1 MSKQAQQDR
10 DQYIIQDY
18 KAQTSVKSLARS
30 YGLTDRRIM
39 QILQGNNVEIRP
51 RLKRFEIEPISKQHE
66 RIGRSI
72 ADYMFDNEVDLYQA
86 SNALGWSYGKLRKTI
101 EGITDIELLDLMDI
115 ASYTERT
122 VAQVMSDV

>member
-10 DQYIIQDY
+10 DHYIIQDY

-30 YGLTDRRIM
+30 NGLTDRRIM
-39 QILQGNNVEIRP
+39 QILNGHGVEIRP
-51 RLKRFEIEPISKQHE
+51 RPKRFEIEPISKQHE

-72 ADYMFDNEVDLYQA
+72 ADHMFDNEVDLYEA
-86 SNALGWSYGKLRKTI
+86 SNALGWSFSKLRKTI

-115 ASYTERT
+115 ASYTNRT

>member
-1 MSKQAQQDR
+1 MIKQAQQDR

-30 YGLTDRRIM
+30 YGLSDRRIM
-39 QILQGNNVEIRP
+39 QILNGQGVEIRP

-72 ADYMFDNEVDLYQA
+72 ADYVFDNEIDLYQA
-86 SNALGWSYGKLRKTI
+86 SIAIGWNFSKLRKTI
-101 EGITDIELLDLMDI
+101 EGIIDIELLDLLDI
-115 ASYTERT
+115 ASYTNRT
-122 VAQVMSDV
+122 VAQVISDV

>member
-39 QILQGNNVEIRP
+39 QILQGNNVEIRRRP
-51 RLKRFEIEPISKQHE
+51 KRFEKSPISKQHE

-72 ADYMFDNEVDLYQA
+72 ADYMFDNEVDLYEA
-86 SNALGWSYGKLRKTI
+86 SNALGWSFSKLRKTI

>member
-30 YGLTDRRIM
+30 NGLTDRRIM
-39 QILQGNNVEIRP
+39 QILNGHGVEIRP
-51 RLKRFEIEPISKQHE
+51 RPKRFEIEPISKQHE

-72 ADYMFDNEVDLYQA
+72 ADYMFDNEVDLYEA
-86 SNALGWSYGKLRKTI
+86 SNALGWSFSKLRKTI
-101 EGITDIELLDLMDI
+101 EGITDIELLDLIDI
-115 ASYTERT
+115 ASYTNRT